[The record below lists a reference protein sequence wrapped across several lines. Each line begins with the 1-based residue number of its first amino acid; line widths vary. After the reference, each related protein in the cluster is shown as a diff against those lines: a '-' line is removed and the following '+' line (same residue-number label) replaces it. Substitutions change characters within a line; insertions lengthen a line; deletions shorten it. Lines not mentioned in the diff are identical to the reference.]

1 MPACAGILGRTFF
14 GGRAIRLSASR
25 MARCAV
31 QTVFAFSCT
40 CSESHSGRASEK
52 TSTNYMQTRK
62 HNQQNERTR
71 ACTHT
76 HTHTHTHTRTHAG
89 RSSLSQHDAPLMS
102 GVSSDCS
109 LGASESHERFEGES
123 ESSFSSPACSR
134 RAALL
139 WTSLELAL
147 GRVVFVAALKNF
159 MRPFVWARRGKNEE
173 NALALARDPG
183 SMRLHC
189 WRAHSGTTSLAMTAI
204 FL

>member
-1 MPACAGILGRTFF
+1 MLCRQFSRSVVHVVNPTVAEPRK
-14 GGRAIRLSASR
+14 RL
-25 MARCAV
+25 
-31 QTVFAFSCT
+31 Q
-40 CSESHSGRASEK
+40 
-52 TSTNYMQTRK
+52 QITRK

-71 ACTHT
+71 ACT

-189 WRAHSGTTSLAMTAI
+189 WRAHSGTTSFGHAI
-204 FL
+204 FLYNNGLSFVD